1 MSTVFVIVTASII
14 QLKQSILKDIVISLK
29 SLCQVFFSS
38 RTSLGI
44 FLKLN
49 KDPRFEGLKNA
60 LISFES
66 FVLFCIIL
74 ILWLTWNVISV
85 KSCVVL
91 FLRINNLN
99 CLWKERGVASTTF
112 NYFFLWAFKN
122 IIISSLRKFITT
134 MYNKSIIQQ
143 VRARARQSI

>member
-49 KDPRFEGLKNA
+49 EDPRFEGLKNA

-74 ILWLTWNVISV
+74 IL
-85 KSCVVL
+85 
-91 FLRINNLN
+91 
-99 CLWKERGVASTTF
+99 
-112 NYFFLWAFKN
+112 
-122 IIISSLRKFITT
+122 
-134 MYNKSIIQQ
+134 
-143 VRARARQSI
+143 